1 MRYLIISLC
10 LFLFVGC
17 GESEYERCLKV
28 EKAKVVE
35 NWDDIDQIVKRSV
48 MNFDI
53 SSLNFR
59 GVLDN
64 EVTSAQDIQRLRDS
78 LQVLAD
84 MPLLEIQKKFKEMV
98 AQGIEMDSD
107 TSVYAE
113 VVQAWDQYL
122 DLAYNLLRDEELRL
136 MDSLIDDA
144 VTSHERI
151 ATKDNQVL
159 YFGTPDE
166 IMLEVHY
173 KLIGELEKSNQEAMV
188 KLATVQKEIASNI
201 CNSRG
206 LY

>member
-1 MRYLIISLC
+1 M
-10 LFLFVGC
+10 
-17 GESEYERCLKV
+17 
-28 EKAKVVE
+28 
-35 NWDDIDQIVKRSV
+35 
-48 MNFDI
+48 
-53 SSLNFR
+53 
-59 GVLDN
+59 LDN
-64 EVTSAQDIQRLRDS
+64 EVTSAQDLQKLRDS

-84 MPLLEIQKKFKEMV
+84 MPLLEIQKKFKEMI

-122 DLAYNLLRDEELRL
+122 DLVYNLLRGEEQEL
-136 MDSLIDDA
+136 MHSLIDDA

-151 ATKDNQVL
+151 STKNDQDL
-159 YFGTPDE
+159 YFGAPDE
-166 IMLEVHY
+166 IILEVQY

-188 KLATVQKEIASNI
+188 KLATVQKEIAMNI